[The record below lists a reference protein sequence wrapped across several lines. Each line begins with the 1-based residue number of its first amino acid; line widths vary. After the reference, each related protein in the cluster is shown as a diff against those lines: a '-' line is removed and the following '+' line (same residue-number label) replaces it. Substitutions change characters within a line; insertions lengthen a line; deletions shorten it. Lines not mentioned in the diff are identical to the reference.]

1 MRCFRNNGF
10 KRAAYGIFCMKGKR
24 LKRRRIFMKQRTFKK
39 AAAGVLSL
47 ALLAGSLSVG
57 SDVFGNDIKASA
69 ADSRVAT
76 LSKASITLGGD
87 MTYNFYLTVDSD
99 DVSGLKAVIDGDHPL
114 NSHKEYDLSTLTKE
128 TDGSYKVSFS
138 TYATRMVKDL
148 TLKVVDSDGDNI
160 DLKNS
165 SGDDI
170 VDDIFHYD
178 LAQYRNAAVAYYD
191 SHTQEDTDMAKR
203 NMIRATYNYCVY
215 SAKYFNNITA
225 IPEGEKAPTELTE
238 TIDLS
243 AVGTPSYD
251 NLKGITPKSF
261 AFICDFETG
270 LRFYFTIDNESGNAT
285 SVTYDDWHTGQLQHY
300 EWQVTKKQ
308 DASIDNLYYV
318 DIDNTTDNKYWT
330 NPKKL
335 SQNLDMYLKNV
346 SGESVGHIKISPLHV
361 ADFCIKAAN
370 AGTTEKSVEDCLNF
384 GYAFANFANAANN
397 FKY

>member
-1 MRCFRNNGF
+1 
-10 KRAAYGIFCMKGKR
+10 
-24 LKRRRIFMKQRTFKK
+24 MKQRTFKK

-47 ALLAGSLSVG
+47 ELLAGSLRVG

-76 LSKASITLGGD
+76 LNEASISLGGD

-114 NSHKEYDLSTLTKE
+114 NGHKEYDLSTLTKE
-128 TDGSYKVSFS
+128 TDGTYKVSFS

-160 DLKNS
+160 DLKNR
-165 SGDDI
+165 SGADI
-170 VDDIFHYD
+170 DDDIFHYD
-178 LAQYRNAAVAYYD
+178 LAQYRNASVAYYD
-191 SHTQEDTDMAKR
+191 SHSQEDTEMKKR

-225 IPEGEKAPTELTE
+225 IPEGENAPTELTK
-238 TIDLS
+238 TIDFS
-243 AVGTPSYD
+243 SVGGETGYSFD
-251 NLKGITPKSF
+251 NLGIIEPNSI

-270 LRFYFTIDNESGNAT
+270 LRYYFINTDPSKEIRGAE
-285 SVTYDDWHTGQLQHY
+285 YDDWSSGQLKHY
-300 EWQVTKKQ
+300 EWKVVLQ
-308 DASIDNLYYV
+308 DASKNLFYV
-318 DIDNTTDNKYWT
+318 DIDNTTDNKYWD

-335 SQNLDMYLKNV
+335 SSFLDLKLAEKNT
-346 SGESVGHIKISPLHV
+346 GAEVGHIRMSPLHV
-361 ADFCIKAAN
+361 ANFCIKAAN
-370 AGTTEKSVEDCLNF
+370 AGTTEKPAADCLNF

-397 FKY
+397 YKY